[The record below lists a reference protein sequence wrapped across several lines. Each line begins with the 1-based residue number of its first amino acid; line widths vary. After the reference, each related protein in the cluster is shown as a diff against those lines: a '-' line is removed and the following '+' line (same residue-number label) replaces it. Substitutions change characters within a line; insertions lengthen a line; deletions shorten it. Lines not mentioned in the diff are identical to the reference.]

1 MNLEKL
7 TDFIVKSLAKRPDL
21 VKVKLFDVEDLITIE
36 VLVSKDDIGGV
47 LGHDGVNAKA
57 LGTIVKSCALAK
69 LGKRVKINI
78 ESF

>member
-21 VKVKLFDVEDLITIE
+21 VKVKLFDEDLITIE
-36 VLVSKDDIGGV
+36 VLVSKDDVGGV